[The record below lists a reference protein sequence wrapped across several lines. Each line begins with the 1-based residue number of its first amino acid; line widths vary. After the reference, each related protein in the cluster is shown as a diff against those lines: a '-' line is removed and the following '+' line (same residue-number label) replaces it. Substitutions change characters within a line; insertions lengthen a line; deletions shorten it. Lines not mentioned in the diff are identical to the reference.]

1 MILMVTI
8 LMVFLRVVEPAR
20 ASGTAAGPGSSF
32 SSFSFRRAR
41 RRSAVVRGGDVLVG
55 GGVGG
60 GLGWRRF
67 SSSRH
72 RSRRRSRSSLV
83 VRGFVFG
90 AVKSVFV
97 GDVDF
102 RRGRGHTGFR
112 ALLLRVA
119 RGNGFRRV
127 LRQCRRLYVPFVSTT
142 TNILALVVTQLA
154 AIVTVAG

>member
-1 MILMVTI
+1 MIFMVTI
-8 LMVFLRVVEPAR
+8 MVFLGVVEPAR

-32 SSFSFRRAR
+32 PSFSFRRVR
-41 RRSAVVRGGDVLVG
+41 RRSAAVRGGDVLVG

-83 VRGFVFG
+83 VSGFGFG

-97 GDVDF
+97 GDVAF
-102 RRGRGHTGFR
+102 RRGRGRAGFR
-112 ALLLRVA
+112 ALLPRVA
-119 RGNGFRRV
+119 
-127 LRQCRRLYVPFVSTT
+127 
-142 TNILALVVTQLA
+142 
-154 AIVTVAG
+154 